1 MIKSVITA
9 AGKGTRLLPATKELP
24 KEMMPIFSKT
34 DGKDRIVIP
43 LLQLIFEQMHFVGI
57 RDYCFIVGREKR
69 SIEDH
74 FTIHDT
80 YLKELSDKNKSL
92 IMGFYKR
99 LENSHLVWINQNK
112 PRGFGDAVL
121 RAERYIGNDNF
132 IVHAGD
138 VAIISKSKHPIQRLI
153 ETANKDPTIAAV
165 LLCKK
170 VKDTKRYGVPK
181 IRPISKSLYQ
191 VEGVEEKPDK
201 PKSNLGLVPLYFFKP
216 IVFDCLKKIKPGK
229 GNEFQL
235 TDAIQMIIER
245 GQKVVAIPM
254 SSDETELDV
263 GTVESYKEALDLS
276 YKIA

>member
-24 KEMMPIFSKT
+24 KEMMPVFSKIYS
-34 DGKDRIVIP
+34 KDRIVIP
-43 LLQLIFEQMHFVGI
+43 LLQLIFEQMYFIGI

-74 FTIHDT
+74 FTTHDT
-80 YLKELSDKNKSL
+80 YLKELSDKNKLL
-92 IMGFYKR
+92 IKGFYKR
-99 LENSHLVWINQNK
+99 LESSHLVWINQNK

-121 RAERYIGNDNF
+121 RAERYIGNDDF

-138 VAIISKSKHPIQRLI
+138 VAIISRTKHPIQRLI

-170 VKDTKRYGVPK
+170 VKDTKRFGVPK
-181 IRPISKSLYQ
+181 VRPISKSLYQ
-191 VEGVEEKPDK
+191 VEEVEEKPDK
-201 PKSNLGLVPLYFFKP
+201 PKSNFGLVPLYFFKP
-216 IVFDCLKKIKPGK
+216 IVFDCLRKIKPGK

-254 SSDETELDV
+254 NSDEMELDV

>member
-34 DGKDRIVIP
+34 DSKDRIVIP

-74 FTIHDT
+74 FTTHDT

-121 RAERYIGNDNF
+121 RSERYIGNDNF

-153 ETANKDPTIAAV
+153 ETA
-165 LLCKK
+165 
-170 VKDTKRYGVPK
+170 
-181 IRPISKSLYQ
+181 
-191 VEGVEEKPDK
+191 
-201 PKSNLGLVPLYFFKP
+201 
-216 IVFDCLKKIKPGK
+216 
-229 GNEFQL
+229 
-235 TDAIQMIIER
+235 
-245 GQKVVAIPM
+245 
-254 SSDETELDV
+254 
-263 GTVESYKEALDLS
+263 
-276 YKIA
+276 